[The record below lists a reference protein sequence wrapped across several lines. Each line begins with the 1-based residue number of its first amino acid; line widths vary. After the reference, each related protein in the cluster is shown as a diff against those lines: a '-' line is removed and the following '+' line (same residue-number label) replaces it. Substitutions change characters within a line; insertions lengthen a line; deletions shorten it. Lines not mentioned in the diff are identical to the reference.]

1 MPILHTQLIA
11 QGQTPD
17 GKAISISPQIALM
30 QRGPIVQVTIGIEEN
45 IAQQLLTQGTPLPQP
60 VPGVALIDTG
70 ATSTCID
77 EAIAQQLNLPVID
90 VVSIASASHAAS
102 KQNVY
107 PALIEVVGIPIKF
120 NALRAI
126 GVPLASQEIQVLIG
140 RDLLQFCTLFYNGLI
155 GSFTLSI

>member
-1 MPILHTQLIA
+1 MPILHTQLTV

-17 GKAISISPQIALM
+17 GKTIAIPSGTALM
-30 QRGPIVQVTIGIEEN
+30 QRGPIVQVTIGVEQN
-45 IAQQLLTQGTPLPQP
+45 IAQQLLSQGIPLPQP

-77 EAIAQQLNLPVID
+77 EEVAKQLNLPVID
-90 VVSIASASHAAS
+90 VVSIASASHAYA

-107 PALIEVVGIPIKF
+107 PSLIEVVGIAIKF

-126 GVPLASQEIQVLIG
+126 GVPLVNQGIHVLIG
-140 RDLLQFCTLFYNGLI
+140 RDLLQHCTLFYNGMI

>member
-1 MPILHTQLIA
+1 MPILHTQLTA

-17 GKAISISPQIALM
+17 GSAIHLPSTIALI
-30 QRGPIVQVTIGIEEN
+30 QRGPIVQVTIGVEQN
-45 IAQQLLTQGTPLPQP
+45 IAQQLLLQGIPLPQP
-60 VPGVALIDTG
+60 VPGIALIDTG

-77 EAIAQQLNLPVID
+77 EAIAQKLKLPVVD
-90 VVSIASASHAAS
+90 VVSIASASHADS

-107 PALIEVVGIPIKF
+107 PALIEVVGIAIKF

-126 GVPLASQEIQVLIG
+126 GVPLANQGIHVLIG
-140 RDLLQFCTLFYNGLI
+140 RDLLQICTLFYNGMI

>member
-1 MPILHTQLIA
+1 MPILHTQLTG

-17 GKAISISPQIALM
+17 GKTVALPPPIALM
-30 QRGPIVQVTIGIEEN
+30 QRGPIVQVTIGIEQN
-45 IAQQLLTQGTPLPQP
+45 IAQQLLSQGAQLPQP
-60 VPGVALIDTG
+60 VSGVALIDTG

-77 EAIAQQLNLPVID
+77 DAIAQQLKLPVVD
-90 VVSIASASHAAS
+90 VITIASAPHPNS

-107 PALIEVVGIPIKF
+107 PALIEVVGFNIKF

-126 GVPLASQEIQVLIG
+126 GVPLANQGIQVLIG
-140 RDLLQFCTLFYNGLI
+140 RDLLQVCTLFYNGMI